1 MNVYLK
7 MNDIKLNGSEKNID
21 LYDNIRYL
29 YPKKNTIMDGE
40 FTKILYSKDYVTMNG
55 LYIYIPFSITPK
67 KNSENIHTRNI
78 NICNNQ
84 NQILMHDL
92 KHIENLLLQNY
103 RQYNKINKM
112 FELVL
117 AKQLATGQIRVYHES
132 NNKYKNNKYVI
143 KISGIWETASKIG
156 LTYKILEL

>member
-7 MNDIKLNGSEKNID
+7 LNDIKLNPEKHID

-40 FTKILYSKDYVTMNG
+40 FTKILYSKNYVTMNG
-55 LYIYIPFSITPK
+55 LYLYIPLSVSER
-67 KNSENIHTRNI
+67 KNVENIHCRYMNM
-78 NICNNQ
+78 NNKQ
-84 NQILMHDL
+84 NLSIIHDL
-92 KHIENLLLQNY
+92 KTIEKVLLQNY
-103 RQYNKINKM
+103 KQYNNTDKH

-117 AKQLATGQIRVYHES
+117 SKQLATGQIRVYHENS
-132 NNKYKNNKYVI
+132 HKQKINNYVI
-143 KISGIWETASKIG
+143 KISGIWETSNKIG